1 MMRRLSRL
9 DAVLAVVDQVL
20 RPDRT
25 CDPEPCSPD
34 GSQLVAQEA
43 LTPEERRCSARL
55 LRVDHAGEVCA
66 QGLYHG
72 QVLLA
77 RDAAW
82 REALLAAARG
92 EQRHLAWCAQR
103 LHQLSSSPSVLAP
116 FWYGSSVI
124 LGAVVGVLGDGP
136 SKAFLRETE
145 DQVVDH
151 LEGHL
156 QRLPARD
163 VVSRH
168 LLQRMAREEAEHSAT
183 AARFGGSKPPWGV
196 RLAMW
201 GMARLMTTSTARL

>member
-9 DAVLAVVDQVL
+9 DTVLAVVDQLL
-20 RPDRT
+20 RPDSACET
-25 CDPEPCSPD
+25 DPLSAGE
-34 GSQLVAQEA
+34 SQLVPQEV
-43 LTPEERRCSARL
+43 LTPAERRCSARL

-72 QVLLA
+72 QALLA
-77 RDAAW
+77 RDPTW
-82 REALLAAARG
+82 REALLHAASG
-92 EQRHLAWCAQR
+92 EQRHLLWCAQR
-103 LHQLSSSPSVLAP
+103 LHQLSSSPSMLAP
-116 FWYGSSVI
+116 FWYGSSAT
-124 LGAVVGVLGDGP
+124 LGAVVGLLGDGP

-168 LLQRMAREEAEHSAT
+168 LLQRMVREEADHSAT
-183 AARFGGSKPPWGV
+183 AARFGGRKPPWGV

-201 GMARLMTTSTARL
+201 GMARLMTTSTAHI